1 MKSAHH
7 KNRFI
12 HDVIGALMQRFRG
25 NYKKKAGKNL
35 SQREA
40 GSKRSIKN
48 AVNHCGDQ
56 GGTRG
61 D

>member
-12 HDVIGALMQRFRG
+12 HEVIGVLMQRFRG
-25 NYKKKAGKNL
+25 DDKKNAGKNL

-40 GSKRSIKN
+40 GSKVINQKR
-48 AVNHCGDQ
+48 
-56 GGTRG
+56 R
-61 D
+61 